1 MRSKY
6 HMQKIIFSLFL
17 FFLASCSNEQPIQS
31 GSYVF
36 KHKYAEHPG
45 LESITFDVEI
55 DGLKV
60 TVTNN
65 NQEGTWPK
73 GVVEEGRLFL
83 HSSNKWLIVHN
94 KSDEQAEEVG
104 GCTDGPTVI
113 DLEKKIYWTC

>member
-1 MRSKY
+1 MRSKH

-45 LESITFDVEI
+45 LESISFDVEI

-60 TVTNN
+60 TVT
-65 NQEGTWPK
+65 
-73 GVVEEGRLFL
+73 
-83 HSSNKWLIVHN
+83 WLIVHN